1 MRTADNKAKHLLIT
15 MRPPREA
22 RGTEIRLTE
31 LRNIGC
37 VGSVEKFR
45 DLEQLF
51 SCRLR
56 VRHRSTSEFPM
67 RIQIALR
74 PCSFAFLNSTALD
87 YAVSQRSARNPY
99 TQISSATALPP
110 RPHVSP

>member
-67 RIQIALR
+67 RIQTALR
-74 PCSFAFLNSTALD
+74 PCSFAFLNSTRTSLC
-87 YAVSQRSARNPY
+87 RLTEICPEPY
-99 TQISSATALPP
+99 TQIS
-110 RPHVSP
+110 